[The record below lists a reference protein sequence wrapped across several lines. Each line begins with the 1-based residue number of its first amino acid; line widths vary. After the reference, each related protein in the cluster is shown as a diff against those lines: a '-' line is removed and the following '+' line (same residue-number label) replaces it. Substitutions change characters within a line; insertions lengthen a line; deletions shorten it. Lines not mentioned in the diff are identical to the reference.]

1 MENIRKMIIIYLVGI
16 SCVGKS
22 TIGKLLAD
30 KIGFSFYDFDGE
42 IEKHFSKPK
51 EYILDDYTFPYSFRE
66 DTRIILYDLLN
77 KKENAV
83 VAASPSGLRDIYLR
97 EYKKSRKES
106 GNNFVSIH
114 LSDKPENIL
123 KRITFYDK
131 ESKLMDAEL
140 SDREKR
146 LYFKEIKKDTTFFK
160 KFNSRADYEFS
171 VDGLTLDEIPEKL
184 IDLLLKENEEF
195 KKGIRLIS
203 GTRTMKEVQ
212 DFGQIK

>member
-1 MENIRKMIIIYLVGI
+1 MENIRNMIIYLVGV

-22 TIGKLLAD
+22 TAGKLLAD
-30 KIGFSFYDFDGE
+30 KIGFSFYDFDDE
-42 IEKHFSKPK
+42 IEKYFGKPK
-51 EYILDDYTFPYSFRE
+51 EHILDDYMFSYSFRE
-66 DTRIILYDLLN
+66 DTRIVLHDLLK

-83 VAASPSGLRDIYLR
+83 IAASPSGLRDVYLQ

-131 ESKLMDAEL
+131 ESKLMDVEL
-140 SDREKR
+140 SDREKK
-146 LYFKEIKKDTTFFK
+146 LHFKEIKKDITFFK
-160 KFNSRADYEFS
+160 KFNGRADHEFS

-195 KKGIRLIS
+195 KNN
-203 GTRTMKEVQ
+203 MKIEEGNCSKFIV
-212 DFGQIK
+212 

>member
-1 MENIRKMIIIYLVGI
+1 MIIYLVGV

-30 KIGFSFYDFDGE
+30 EIGFSFYDFDDE
-42 IEKHFSKPK
+42 IEKYFGKPK
-51 EYILDDYTFPYSFRE
+51 EYILDDYMFSYSFRE
-66 DTRIILYDLLN
+66 DTRIVLHDLLN
-77 KKENAV
+77 KEENSV
-83 VAASPSGLRDIYLR
+83 IAASTSGLRDIYLR

-106 GNNFVSIH
+106 GNSFVSIH

-131 ESKLMDAEL
+131 ESKLMDVKL

-146 LYFKEIKKDTTFFK
+146 LYFKEIKKNIIFFK
-160 KFNSRADYEFS
+160 KFNSRADHEFS
-171 VDGLTLDEIPEKL
+171 VDGFTLDEIPEKL

-195 KKGIRLIS
+195 KNN
-203 GTRTMKEVQ
+203 MKIDAGNYSKFIV
-212 DFGQIK
+212 